1 MEKNPVDVSVI
12 VPIYNVEEYLEEC
25 LASLLRQGTISL
37 EVIMID
43 DGSTD
48 GSGIIAKRF
57 EEEYE
62 NFHYHLIENGGLGH
76 ARNYAIQ
83 FVQGKYIVFV
93 DSDDV
98 IVDETYEKMFLLA
111 EKNGSELTI
120 CNVARFNST
129 DTWGSTLH
137 QRVFHNLEHITHIK
151 KNPSLIYDTTSWNKM
166 ILRSFYLE
174 NDFKFA
180 ENILYEDI
188 PVTIP
193 IHIMTNHVSVFSD
206 VGYLWRVRDGAT
218 KSITQNTG
226 NMANLRDRLTVLK
239 MLNKFF
245 EEHVHDPILYEMM
258 QKKTLEIDL
267 MIFVNVCKSVPKEQ
281 ARDIIEILKAFIDEY
296 VDESVFESL
305 SILNRQKYVYLMAEE
320 LEGLIKTCEF
330 GISKYYSAPVK
341 EEAGALYVD
350 LPEEIF
356 TVKERNITKELVDN
370 EPRKYIDD
378 ITVSGKKIEIYAHVY
393 TRRINICE
401 NKEQKIA
408 AFLYNELSDV
418 RIPLQ
423 VIPRLASD
431 LTDSMGT
438 VTDIKRGTQTA
449 YNYDGTGCIIII
461 DIDKIK
467 DCTDSYGW
475 NKIVLEYENR
485 FSSGKVILGGCSRMT
500 RAKYHTSTLMVE
512 DYIARVFFTYMN
524 EVQIYLDQEKVFG
537 EKILLEN
544 GSIICQTNEAVEA
557 LWAVSEDE
565 DETVEFESTDQK
577 EFNAPLKL
585 FDEKVRYSIFIKTKE
600 GQRELLRRRKSIS
613 IQNGHGK
620 AMIINSLRTFLYNL
634 YLHDRITILKKTENE
649 DHMVR
654 FWTKTIGNS
663 EELAGAVKARIYIK
677 DDISGN
683 IVVLAKSSCKW
694 KNGTL
699 LCTFTVDFGKERIKR
714 NFYQSIRELFVEY
727 SLEDGRVIRDV
738 IYSNRHFRYLI
749 SEETLLI
756 RCYRGMEGTARL
768 HILQK
773 WKEEENSIQK
783 REALAFKNY
792 PLYRKERI
800 NPKQIVFESMWGTK
814 YSCNPQA
821 LYEYIDKN
829 YPEYECIWFLE
840 DARTP
845 IKGKGKR
852 VRRGSQE
859 YYHYLATA
867 KYFVNNV
874 NFATDYVKRKGQIE
888 IQTMHGTPLKTL
900 GLDVV
905 SDFPTESA
913 RQQYIEKNSRWDY
926 LIVQGEFMAQKGK
939 RIFEFEK
946 EVLCTG
952 YPRTDRLFG
961 FDQTKADK
969 VKDTLGLPKNKK
981 IILYAPT
988 WRVRGRFDMNLNLEK
1003 MKEVFSDEYILL
1015 IRLHH
1020 FSASGYTIPED
1031 GEFIFD
1037 FNSYRY
1043 VEELYMI
1050 ADILITDYSSVMFDF
1065 ALLKKPMLFFTYDLE
1080 EYGNELRGLYID
1092 FAKEAPGPLLF
1103 HSDEV
1108 IQAILHLDQEMEK
1121 CQDRVENFHQKFLTY
1136 ERPNSAEL
1144 VVKRVLKPNPI
1155 AHLSYK
1161 VKKKLVKVRNNKSH
1175 S

>member
-1 MEKNPVDVSVI
+1 MEKNRIDVSVI
-12 VPIYNVEEYLEEC
+12 VPIYNVEEYLKEC
-25 LASLLRQGTISL
+25 LASLLRQGNVSL

-48 GSGIIAKRF
+48 GSGAIAKQF

-83 FVQGKYIVFV
+83 FAAGKYITFV
-93 DSDDV
+93 DSDDM
-98 IVDETYEKMFLLA
+98 IVDETYEKMFMMA

-120 CNVARFNST
+120 CNVARFNSET
-129 DTWGSTLH
+129 TWGSTLH
-137 QRVFHNLEHITHIK
+137 QRVFYNLDHITNIK

-193 IHIMTNHVSVFSD
+193 MHTMASHVSVFSD
-206 VGYLWRVRDGAT
+206 VGYLWRVRDGAS

-226 NMANLRDRLTVLK
+226 NMNNLRDRLTVLK
-239 MLNKFF
+239 MLDKFF
-245 EEHVHDPILYEMM
+245 QEHVQDPELYEMM
-258 QKKTLEIDL
+258 QKKTLEVDL
-267 MIFVNVCKSVPKEQ
+267 MIFINVCKSVPIDQ
-281 ARDIIEILKAFIDEY
+281 AEEIMAIIKAYIEEY

-305 SILNRQKYVYLMAEE
+305 SVLNRQKYEYLMKGE

-330 GISKYYSAPVK
+330 GISKYHSVPIK
-341 EEAGALYVD
+341 EENGELYAD
-350 LPEEIF
+350 LPEDIF
-356 TVKERNITKELVDN
+356 TIKERNVTRELVDY

-378 ITVSGKKIEIYAHVY
+378 ITVSDGKIEIYAHVY
-393 TRRINICE
+393 TRRINMSE
-401 NKEQKIA
+401 NRDQKVA

-423 VIPRLASD
+423 VVPRSAKE

-438 VTDIKRGTQTA
+438 MTDSERGIQTT

-461 DIDKIK
+461 DLDKIK
-467 DCTDSYGW
+467 DCTENYGW

-485 FSSGKVILGGCSRMT
+485 FSAGKVILGGCSGAT
-500 RAKYHTSTLMVE
+500 KSAYHTSTLMID

-524 EVQIYLDQEKVFG
+524 ELQIFVNHETVFG
-537 EKILLEN
+537 EKILLDE
-544 GSIICQTNEAVEA
+544 GRVICRISAAVEA
-557 LWAVSEDE
+557 LWAVASDE
-565 DETVEFESTDQK
+565 KETVMFETKDEK
-577 EFNAPLKL
+577 EFSAPIKL
-585 FDEKVRYSIFIKTKE
+585 FHEKEKYSIFIKTQE
-600 GQRELLRRRKSIS
+600 GKRGLLKRSKNIN
-613 IQNGHGK
+613 IQYGEGK
-620 AMIINSLRTFLYNL
+620 AIIINSLRTFIYSFCLYD
-634 YLHDRITILKKTENE
+634 HITILKKSESE
-649 DHMVR
+649 DQIVR
-654 FWTKTIGNS
+654 FWTKTIGNA
-663 EELAGAVKARIYIK
+663 EALASAVSVRLCVK

-683 IVVLAKSSCKW
+683 MVVLAKSSCRW
-694 KNGTL
+694 KSNAVS
-699 LCTFTVDFGKERIKR
+699 CSFTIDFGKERIKR
-714 NFYQSIRELFVEY
+714 NFYQSIRDIFIEY
-727 SLEDGRVIRDV
+727 RLEDGSEVRDT
-738 IYSNRHFRYLI
+738 IFSNRHFRYQI
-749 SEETLLI
+749 SEETLDL
-756 RCYRGMEGTARL
+756 RCYRGMDGTARL
-768 HILQK
+768 RIRQL
-773 WKEEENSIQK
+773 WGEEEDSLQK
-783 REALAFKNY
+783 REALTFKNY
-792 PLYRKERI
+792 PLYRKEKI

-821 LYEYIDKN
+821 LYEYIDKY

-845 IKGKGKR
+845 IKGRGKR

-905 SDFPTESA
+905 SDFPTESS
-913 RQQYIEKNSRWDY
+913 RQQYIEKNSRWNY

-939 RIFEFEK
+939 SIFEFEK
-946 EVLCTG
+946 EVLRTG

-961 FDQTKADK
+961 FDQKAADK
-969 VKDTLGLPKNKK
+969 VKESLGLPNNKK

-988 WRVRGRFDMNLNLEK
+988 WRIKGRFDMNLDLEK
-1003 MKEVFSDEYILL
+1003 MKKFFSDEYILL

-1031 GEFIFD
+1031 NEFIFD

-1080 EYGNELRGLYID
+1080 EYGDKLRGLYID

-1108 IQAILHLDQEMEK
+1108 IQAILHLDEKMEK
-1121 CQDRVENFHQKFLTY
+1121 CKDRVENFHKKFLTY
-1136 ERPNSAEL
+1136 ERPNSSEL
-1144 VVKRVLKPNPI
+1144 VVKRVLRPNPVT
-1155 AHLSYK
+1155 HMSYK
-1161 VKKKLVKVRNNKSH
+1161 VKKKIAKARKKLKH
-1175 S
+1175 